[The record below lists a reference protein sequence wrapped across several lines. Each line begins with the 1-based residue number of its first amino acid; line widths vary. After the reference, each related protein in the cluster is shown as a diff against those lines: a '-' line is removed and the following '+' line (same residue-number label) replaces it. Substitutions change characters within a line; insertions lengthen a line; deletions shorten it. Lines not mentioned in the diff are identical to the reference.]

1 MRKIIF
7 IFISVLLTLQST
19 AQVAKKPSLM
29 VVPSRSWCVQNGF
42 MTSHGE
48 GYGQFPDY
56 RSAFDNS
63 PELNQVVA
71 KIGQMMSERGFDLKM
86 MSNALSTLSAEE
98 AEDMLLTSKDTG
110 AEIAET
116 PIDKLRKIA
125 KADIWLEVDWQL
137 NRIGFSS
144 SVTFNLSGIDAY
156 TDTQIANCQGTGE
169 PSYSSELPV
178 LLSETVSANL
188 DNFNEQLM
196 GKFQDWF
203 DNGRQ
208 INFRIKVFGDS
219 EYDLECEFGGEELGM
234 IIENWIADNT
244 VKSQFS
250 TDDATENMMLFSNV
264 RIPMIDSNGRGLDAR
279 RWGRNLQKS
288 LNEEYGIVSKVMT
301 KGLGHVLIVIGG
313 K

>member
-178 LLSETVSANL
+178 LLSEAVSANL

-279 RWGRNLQKS
+279 RWGETSRNHSMK
-288 LNEEYGIVSKVMT
+288 NT
-301 KGLGHVLIVIGG
+301 GLSPRS
-313 K
+313 